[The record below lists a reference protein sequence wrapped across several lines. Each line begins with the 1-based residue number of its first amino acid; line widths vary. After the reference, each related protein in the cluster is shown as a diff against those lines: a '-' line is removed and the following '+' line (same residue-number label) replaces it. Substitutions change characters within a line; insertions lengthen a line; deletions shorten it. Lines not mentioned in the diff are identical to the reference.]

1 MVIAN
6 VFLSWGLTN
15 AWFIMVMVSFETLT
29 EVWELDDSCIGLIST
44 FFAIGLFTGTFTWG
58 YFMDRFGRTFCYRI
72 SAIVLLVCSVLM
84 LPVLDYYMLLVLF
97 LIIGNVVSSDMIVSN
112 AIITEFLPLSRHWI
126 IT

>member
-29 EVWELDDSCIGLIST
+29 EVWELDSESIGLIST

-58 YFMDRFGRTFCYRI
+58 YLMDRFGRTFCYRI
-72 SAIVLLVCSVLM
+72 TSIILLVCSVLM
-84 LPVLDYYMLLVLF
+84 LPVLDFYMLLVLF